1 MIATSRRA
9 LISQPQPPSR
19 NKPGRSGALRRN
31 AGLAGE
37 GLRRGG
43 SAVELH
49 VFAKAYHQWDGN
61 ALEPK
66 RVCFSLRDCRI
77 RIDGRSMPHDEKTG
91 LPITR
96 KFNRLLFTVL
106 NARPRG
112 YAMLRDEETRDG
124 RTSFS
129 SRFWRRSSLRPVAG
143 QQACRRVRVERRT
156 ALERRRE
163 TAPGVHDPLRR

>member
-1 MIATSRRA
+1 
-9 LISQPQPPSR
+9 
-19 NKPGRSGALRRN
+19 
-31 AGLAGE
+31 
-37 GLRRGG
+37 LRRGG

-112 YAMLRDEETRDG
+112 YAMLRDEETRGG

-129 SRFWRRSSLRPVAG
+129 SRSWKRSSHRRISRQQVRRST
-143 QQACRRVRVERRT
+143 RVV
-156 ALERRRE
+156 RRE
-163 TAPGVHDPLRR
+163 R